1 MNTHISSANDNWK
14 ERAGRVGH
22 VAKGVVYGVAGVL
35 TLLAAFNMGGQK
47 AGKIQVIEF
56 LQKQPFGNVLLIL
69 MAIGLACYA
78 FWRFVQSVQD
88 PQDEGTDTKGKV
100 KRTGYFISG
109 VLYLALGVY
118 AVLQIS
124 GGGGS
129 SGQSQQG
136 IIASLLQ
143 SKFGVFVVILIAV
156 GLFAKAIYQFYRVY
170 KGDFTQN
177 LRPVEIPY
185 SKAESIIKNAGYAG
199 FIARGVL
206 VGIVG
211 YFFLQTA
218 LQSNPGTI
226 QGSSGAFSF
235 IQQSTSGPWLMAL
248 IAAGLVCYGVFMFVV
263 ARYKRFYAR

>member
-1 MNTHISSANDNWK
+1 MNTYTTGNDNWK

-22 VAKGVVYGVAGVL
+22 VAKGVVYGVAGIL

-47 AGKIQVIEF
+47 AGKVQVIEF

-69 MAIGLACYA
+69 IAIGLACYA
-78 FWRFVQSVQD
+78 FWRFVQSIQD
-88 PQDEGTDTKGKV
+88 PQGEGTDSKGKI

-118 AVLQIS
+118 SVLQIS
-124 GGGGS
+124 GGSGS
-129 SGQSQQG
+129 SGQSGQG
-136 IIASLLQ
+136 LVGSLLQ
-143 SKFGVFVVILIAV
+143 SKIGVLIVILIAIA
-156 GLFAKAIYQFYRVY
+156 LFAKAIYQFYRVY
-170 KGDFTQN
+170 KGGFTQN

-199 FIARGVL
+199 FIARGIL
-206 VGIVG
+206 IGIVG
-211 YFFLQTA
+211 YFFLQAA
-218 LQSNPGTI
+218 LQSNPGSI

-248 IAAGLVCYGVFMFVV
+248 IAAGLVCYGVFMLVV
-263 ARYKRFYAR
+263 ARYKSFYAR